1 MCCRTSSC
9 KHPGPHLLYSSAIA
23 SAKTN
28 GGCTEP
34 AAKHAV
40 TSCLMPKTFQPA
52 DAHVGDREVWIVM
65 KNGVEREWPTS
76 FCRMDAT

>member
-1 MCCRTSSC
+1 MCCRTSFVSIQAS
-9 KHPGPHLLYSSAIA
+9 HLLYSSSIA

-40 TSCLMPKTFQPA
+40 PRSLMPKTFQPA
-52 DAHVGDREVWIVM
+52 DAHVGDREVCVVI
-65 KNGVEREWPTS
+65 KNGVEREWPAS
-76 FCRMDAT
+76 FCGMDAT